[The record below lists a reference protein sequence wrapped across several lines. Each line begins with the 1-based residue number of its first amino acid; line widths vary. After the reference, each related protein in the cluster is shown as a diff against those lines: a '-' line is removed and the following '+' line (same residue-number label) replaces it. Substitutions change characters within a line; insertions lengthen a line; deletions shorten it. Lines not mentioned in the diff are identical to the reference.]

1 MVLTVGSAGSNGL
14 PVRAICTNPKC
25 GHIFVADWVF
35 GGNLGNNI
43 SITGS
48 KTNCPWCNWLAHME
62 DVYTDEKG
70 VISYSGLA
78 EIVKSM
84 RAEDLKQLAKKLE
97 AANEDFDGDELAAAL
112 VAANPLFNKFS
123 QYLRRLS
130 REELQQWLGLIVTV
144 ISLFIANSSL
154 NLSKQQFVYQKERDA
169 KSDEADAIRDAERAE
184 INRKFLELEGR
195 FDELLSKSEYSGVE
209 EKRPP
214 KVKATRDKS
223 SVLKGCDRNKPCPCG
238 SRRKAKKCHP
248 KGLPSVYRT

>member
-84 RAEDLKQLAKKLE
+84 RAEDLKQLAEKLE
-97 AANEDFDGDELAAAL
+97 AANEDFDGGELAAAL

-130 REELQQWLGLIVTV
+130 SEEITHWLGLIVAV
-144 ISLFIANSSL
+144 IGLFIAGARL
-154 NLSKQQFVYQKERDA
+154 NWPRHHLEIQK
-169 KSDEADAIRDAERAE
+169 K
-184 INRKFLELEGR
+184 RKTCSNAGFLMR
-195 FDELLSKSEYSGVE
+195 VF
-209 EKRPP
+209 
-214 KVKATRDKS
+214 
-223 SVLKGCDRNKPCPCG
+223 
-238 SRRKAKKCHP
+238 
-248 KGLPSVYRT
+248 